1 MRVLVTGGAGFIGS
15 HTVDALLGL
24 GHDVRILDNLQKPVH
39 LKGMPD
45 WIPDE
50 AEFVL
55 GDIRDKAMWER
66 CLERVEAVY
75 HFAAY
80 QDYLPDFS
88 TFFHVNAVGTALLYE
103 VAVEKKMDL
112 AKVVVASSQFVQGE
126 GQYKCRNADC
136 RLRNADFPGEI
147 RSEGQLKRGEWKMLC
162 PECGEPGEWQW
173 TAETYASPPNAY
185 AMAKYSQE
193 MQAMTFGRRYGIP
206 SVALRYSIVQGPR
219 QSFYN
224 AYSGACRIFSLS
236 YYFGKSPTLFEDG
249 LQCRDFVNIHDV
261 VRANIM
267 ALEDDR
273 MDYGVFNVGGGR
285 AYTVKDF
292 AEIVRKVS
300 TDYAENGDLTQR
312 RKGTKGSAD
321 YADSRRLKKGEKTL
335 PLAEVPG
342 IYRFG
347 DTRNACSDIS
357 KIKALGW
364 EAQNSPEDS
373 VREYVDWLYE
383 QDNVEDILGYAEKMM
398 KDSNVIRSAD
408 VIR

>member
-1 MRVLVTGGAGFIGS
+1 MKVLVTGGAGFIGS
-15 HTVDALLGL
+15 HTVDALLEK

-39 LKGMPD
+39 LKGVPG
-45 WIPDE
+45 WIPEE

-55 GDIRDKAMWER
+55 GDVRDKGMWKK
-66 CLERVEAVY
+66 CLDGVDAVY

-103 VAVEKKMDL
+103 VVVEKKIDL

-126 GQYKCRNADC
+126 GLYECPVCRKNFAPSM
-136 RLRNADFPGEI
+136 RLE
-147 RSEGQLKRGEWKMLC
+147 SQLKKGDWKQHC
-162 PECGEPGEWQW
+162 PECGASGKCQW
-173 TAETYASPPNAY
+173 TSETHVAPPNAY
-185 AMAKYSQE
+185 AMSKYSQE

-236 YYFGKSPTLFEDG
+236 YYFGKAPTVYEDG

-261 VRANIM
+261 VRANLM
-267 ALEDDR
+267 ALEGDR
-273 MDYGVFNVGGGR
+273 MDYRIFNVGGGR
-285 AYTVKDF
+285 SYNIVEFAGIVRNEVQLRKNF
-292 AEIVRKVS
+292 ELPEAEI
-300 TDYAENGDLTQR
+300 
-312 RKGTKGSAD
+312 
-321 YADSRRLKKGEKTL
+321 
-335 PLAEVPG
+335 PG
-342 IYRFG
+342 LYRYG

-364 EAQNSPEDS
+364 KPLRSPMES
-373 VREYVDWLYE
+373 VAEYVTWLYE
-383 QDNVEDILGYAEKMM
+383 QDNVEDILDYAKKTM
-398 KDSNVIRSAD
+398 KELD
-408 VIR
+408 VVRTVKQEN